1 MNVEAAIFD
10 LDGTLIDSVPA
21 YLKMLEIILEKVHL
35 PPVPRE
41 TISTLMRGGGEGWKL
56 LIPEEMKDREDEL
69 RPKILAVANE
79 VGRKIF
85 PKEVRLFSGVPEIFY
100 ELSSK
105 KIKIGLVT
113 SSHARAIEAKLL
125 PLKEHGIDE
134 LIDEVI
140 SIDDV
145 HKIKPAPEPLIECA
159 WRMNVNRGKSV
170 YVGDSYV
177 DLRAGRSAGMMT
189 VGVLTGMDDY
199 ETLKNEDPD
208 LIVAKIGDLRNI
220 FNQVL
225 E

>member
-21 YLKMLEIILEKVHL
+21 YLKILEIILEKVHL

-41 TISTLMRGGGEGWKL
+41 TVSTLMRGEVEGWKL
-56 LIPEEMKDREDEL
+56 LIPEEMKDQEDEL

-79 VGRKIF
+79 ASRKIF

-113 SSHARAIEAKLL
+113 SSHARTIEAKLL
-125 PLKEHGIDE
+125 PLKEQGIDE

-159 WRMNVNRGKSV
+159 WRMNVNRRKSV

-208 LIVAKIGDLRNI
+208 LIVANIGDLRNT